1 MEEGKQY
8 TIGGIKFAMP
18 PITLGKL
25 QRIQKLIPI
34 EHIEKATNAAIWMK
48 VISDNMTK
56 VFSII
61 LVDEKKESRN
71 AEFFEN
77 LLPNDKVIEEVV
89 EDFFTQASPTS
100 FYLKNLTALSKSL
113 INSVTVKSGDVNK
126 S

>member
-8 TIGGIKFAMP
+8 TIGGIKFTMP

-25 QRIQKLIPI
+25 QRIQRLIPI